1 MTRNDMKKI
10 TFEDKWYKVYTKGAG
25 HRQHKSDKHC
35 NHRKFRRLNKKMI
48 DNEKEMWYYNYRKR
62 GNKMQNDKI
71 ILELEKEIF
80 ERRIEM
86 TKQYC
91 AESNINFYKLSD
103 EDLLEIYWFL
113 RRRAYNNQKRKKE
126 E

>member
-1 MTRNDMKKI
+1 MTRNDMKKL
-10 TFEDKWYKVYTKGAG
+10 TFEDKWYRLYTKGAG

-48 DNEKEMWYYNYRKR
+48 DN
-62 GNKMQNDKI
+62 
-71 ILELEKEIF
+71 EKEIF

-126 E
+126 D